1 MSALDGSLSRFF
13 KKGILF
19 DMISNQKL
27 LIGVTGAIAV
37 YKSVEL
43 VRRLREKGVLVRV
56 VMTSAAQAFITS
68 LTFQAVSGHPVA
80 VDLFSSD
87 SPMRMEHIDLAR
99 WADFVLIAPAS
110 ADFIARLTHGRAD
123 DLLTTICLATQAPI
137 AVAPSMNQQ
146 MWRNKI
152 TQTNMDRLR
161 DYGIHI
167 FGPARGDQACG
178 DHGLGRLLEPEE
190 LINQLAIHSVEKVL
204 SGKQVLITAGPTQ
217 EAIDPVRYLTNGS
230 SGKMGFALAEAALA
244 MGANV
249 TLVSGPTPLKVS
261 QKINRIDVTTAI
273 QMFDTVIK
281 YAARCDV
288 FIGAAAVSD
297 YRPKNFS
304 PQKFKKSDASWVLN
318 LVRNPD
324 IISEI
329 ASLLN
334 KPFVVGF
341 ALETDNPI
349 DNAKLKLQ
357 KKNMD
362 VIVINE
368 VSAFCSD
375 ENAVTLMTRSG
386 KTKKLLVTT
395 KKTLALQL
403 MEFVSKEM

>member
-1 MSALDGSLSRFF
+1 MF
-13 KKGILF
+13 
-19 DMISNQKL
+19 SNQKL
-27 LIGVTGAIAV
+27 LIGVTGAVAV

-43 VRRLREKGVLVRV
+43 VRRLREKGALVRV
-56 VMTSAAQAFITS
+56 VMTSAAQVFMTPLI
-68 LTFQAVSGHPVA
+68 FQAVSGHPVA

-87 SPMRMEHIDLAR
+87 SPMGMEHIDLAR

-110 ADFIARLTHGRAD
+110 ADFIARLAHGRAD

-137 AVAPSMNQQ
+137 AVTPSMNQQ

-152 TQTNMDRLR
+152 TQTNVDRLR

-167 FGPARGDQACG
+167 FGPATGEQACG
-178 DHGLGRLLEPEE
+178 DYGPGRLLEPEE
-190 LINQLAIHSVEKVL
+190 LINQLAIHSMEKVL

-273 QMFDTVIK
+273 QMFEAVIK
-281 YAARCDV
+281 HAAECDL

-304 PQKFKKSDASWVLN
+304 PQKFKKSDANWALN

-329 ASLLN
+329 GRLSN
-334 KPFVVGF
+334 KPFVLGF

-349 DNAKLKLQ
+349 ENAKLKLQ
-357 KKNMD
+357 KKSMD
-362 VIVINE
+362 VIVVNE
-368 VSAFCSD
+368 VSALCSD
-375 ENAVTLMTRSG
+375 ENAVTLIMRSG
-386 KTKKLLVTT
+386 KTKKLPVTT

>member
-1 MSALDGSLSRFF
+1 MF
-13 KKGILF
+13 
-19 DMISNQKL
+19 SNQKL
-27 LIGVTGAIAV
+27 LIGVTGAIAA

-43 VRRLREKGVLVRV
+43 VRRLREKGALVRV
-56 VMTSAAQAFITS
+56 VMTSAAQAFITP

-87 SPMRMEHIDLAR
+87 SSMGMEHIDLAR

-110 ADFIARLTHGRAD
+110 ADFIARLAHGRAD

-152 TQTNMDRLR
+152 TQTNVDRLR
-161 DYGIHI
+161 DYGIHL
-167 FGPARGDQACG
+167 FGPATGEQACG
-178 DHGLGRLLEPEE
+178 DYGPGRLLEPEE

-261 QKINRIDVTTAI
+261 QKINRIDVTTAT
-273 QMFDTVIK
+273 QMFETVIK
-281 YAARCDV
+281 HAVECDV

-304 PQKFKKSDASWVLN
+304 PQKFKKSDANWALN

-329 ASLLN
+329 GGLPN

-341 ALETDNPI
+341 ALETDNPL

-357 KKNMD
+357 KKNMN
-362 VIVINE
+362 VIVVNE
-368 VSAFCSD
+368 ASALCSD

-386 KTKKLLVTT
+386 KTKKLPMTT

>member
-1 MSALDGSLSRFF
+1 MF
-13 KKGILF
+13 
-19 DMISNQKL
+19 SNQKL
-27 LIGVTGAIAV
+27 LIGVTGAIAA

-43 VRRLREKGVLVRV
+43 VRRLREKGALVRV
-56 VMTSAAQAFITS
+56 VMTSAAQAFITP

-87 SPMRMEHIDLAR
+87 SSMGMEHIDLAR

-110 ADFIARLTHGRAD
+110 ADFIARLAHGRAD

-152 TQTNMDRLR
+152 TQTNVDRLR
-161 DYGIHI
+161 DYGIHL
-167 FGPARGDQACG
+167 FGPATGEQACG
-178 DHGLGRLLEPEE
+178 DYGPGRLLEPEE

-261 QKINRIDVTTAI
+261 QKINRIDVTTAT
-273 QMFDTVIK
+273 QMFETVIK
-281 YAARCDV
+281 HAVECDV

-304 PQKFKKSDASWVLN
+304 PQKFKKSDANWALN

-329 ASLLN
+329 GRLPNNLSW
-334 KPFVVGF
+334 
-341 ALETDNPI
+341 
-349 DNAKLKLQ
+349 
-357 KKNMD
+357 
-362 VIVINE
+362 
-368 VSAFCSD
+368 
-375 ENAVTLMTRSG
+375 
-386 KTKKLLVTT
+386 
-395 KKTLALQL
+395 
-403 MEFVSKEM
+403 

>member
-1 MSALDGSLSRFF
+1 MF
-13 KKGILF
+13 
-19 DMISNQKL
+19 SNQKL
-27 LIGVTGAIAV
+27 LIGVTGAIAA

-43 VRRLREKGVLVRV
+43 VRRLREKGALVRV
-56 VMTSAAQAFITS
+56 VMTSAAQAFITP

-87 SPMRMEHIDLAR
+87 SSMGMEHIDLAR

-110 ADFIARLTHGRAD
+110 ADFIARLAHGRAD

-152 TQTNMDRLR
+152 TQTNVDRLR
-161 DYGIHI
+161 DYGIHL
-167 FGPARGDQACG
+167 FGPATGEQACG
-178 DHGLGRLLEPEE
+178 DYGPGRLLEPEE

-261 QKINRIDVTTAI
+261 QKINRIDVTTAT
-273 QMFDTVIK
+273 QMFETVIK
-281 YAARCDV
+281 HAAECDV

-304 PQKFKKSDASWVLN
+304 PQKFKKSDANWALN

-329 ASLLN
+329 GRLPN

-341 ALETDNPI
+341 ALETDNPL

-357 KKNMD
+357 KKNMN
-362 VIVINE
+362 VIVVNE
-368 VSAFCSD
+368 ASALCSD

-386 KTKKLLVTT
+386 KTKKLPMTT

>member
-1 MSALDGSLSRFF
+1 MF
-13 KKGILF
+13 
-19 DMISNQKL
+19 SNQKL
-27 LIGVTGAIAV
+27 LIGVTGAIAA

-43 VRRLREKGVLVRV
+43 VRRLREKGALVRV
-56 VMTSAAQAFITS
+56 VMTSAAQAFITP

-87 SPMRMEHIDLAR
+87 SSMGMEHIDLAR

-110 ADFIARLTHGRAD
+110 ADFIARLAHGRAD

-152 TQTNMDRLR
+152 TQTNVDRLR
-161 DYGIHI
+161 DYGIHL
-167 FGPARGDQACG
+167 FGPATGEQACG
-178 DHGLGRLLEPEE
+178 DYGPGRLLEPEE

-261 QKINRIDVTTAI
+261 QKINRIDVTTAT
-273 QMFDTVIK
+273 QMFETVIK
-281 YAARCDV
+281 HAVECDV

-304 PQKFKKSDASWVLN
+304 PQKFKKSDENWALN

-329 ASLLN
+329 GRLPN

-341 ALETDNPI
+341 ALETDNPL

-357 KKNMD
+357 KKNMN
-362 VIVINE
+362 VIVVNE
-368 VSAFCSD
+368 ASALCSD

-386 KTKKLLVTT
+386 KTKKLPMTT

>member
-1 MSALDGSLSRFF
+1 MF
-13 KKGILF
+13 
-19 DMISNQKL
+19 SNQKL
-27 LIGVTGAIAV
+27 LIGVTGAIAA

-43 VRRLREKGVLVRV
+43 VRRLREKGALVRV
-56 VMTSAAQAFITS
+56 VMTSAAQAFITP

-87 SPMRMEHIDLAR
+87 SSMGMEHIDLAR

-110 ADFIARLTHGRAD
+110 ADFIARLAHGRAD

-152 TQTNMDRLR
+152 TQTNVDRLR
-161 DYGIHI
+161 DYGIHL
-167 FGPARGDQACG
+167 FGPATGEQACG
-178 DHGLGRLLEPEE
+178 DYGPGRLLEPEE

-261 QKINRIDVTTAI
+261 QKINRIDVTTAT
-273 QMFDTVIK
+273 QMFETVIK
-281 YAARCDV
+281 HAVECDV

-304 PQKFKKSDASWVLN
+304 PQKFKKSDANWALN

-329 ASLLN
+329 GRLPN

-341 ALETDNPI
+341 ALETDNPL

-357 KKNMD
+357 KKNMN
-362 VIVINE
+362 VIVVNE
-368 VSAFCSD
+368 PSALCSD

-386 KTKKLLVTT
+386 KTKKLPMTT

>member
-1 MSALDGSLSRFF
+1 MF
-13 KKGILF
+13 
-19 DMISNQKL
+19 SNQKL
-27 LIGVTGAIAV
+27 LIGVTGAIAI

-43 VRRLREKGVLVRV
+43 VRRLREKGALVRV
-56 VMTSAAQAFITS
+56 VMTSAAQAFMTPLI
-68 LTFQAVSGHPVA
+68 FQAVSGHPVG

-87 SPMRMEHIDLAR
+87 SSMGMEHIDLAR

-110 ADFIARLTHGRAD
+110 ADFIARLAHGRAD

-137 AVAPSMNQQ
+137 AVTPSMNQQ

-152 TQTNMDRLR
+152 TQTNVDRLR
-161 DYGIHI
+161 DYGIHV
-167 FGPARGDQACG
+167 FGPATGEQACG
-178 DHGLGRLLEPEE
+178 DYGPGRLLELEE

-261 QKINRIDVTTAI
+261 QKINRIDVTTTI
-273 QMFDTVIK
+273 QMFETVIK
-281 YAARCDV
+281 HAAECDL

-304 PQKFKKSDASWVLN
+304 PQKFKKSDANWALN

-329 ASLLN
+329 GRLSN

-349 DNAKLKLQ
+349 ENAKLKLQ

-362 VIVINE
+362 VIVVNE
-368 VSAFCSD
+368 VSALCSD

-386 KTKKLLVTT
+386 KTKKLPVTT

-403 MEFVSKEM
+403 LEFISKEM

>member
-1 MSALDGSLSRFF
+1 MF
-13 KKGILF
+13 
-19 DMISNQKL
+19 SNQKL
-27 LIGVTGAIAV
+27 LIGITGAIAA

-43 VRRLREKGVLVRV
+43 VRRLREKGALVRV
-56 VMTSAAQAFITS
+56 VMTSAAQAFITP

-87 SPMRMEHIDLAR
+87 SSMGMEHIDLAR

-110 ADFIARLTHGRAD
+110 ADFIARLAHGRAD

-152 TQTNMDRLR
+152 TQTNVDRLR
-161 DYGIHI
+161 DYGIHL
-167 FGPARGDQACG
+167 FGPATGEQACG
-178 DHGLGRLLEPEE
+178 DYGPGRLLEPEE

-261 QKINRIDVTTAI
+261 QKINRIDVTTAT
-273 QMFDTVIK
+273 QMFETVIK
-281 YAARCDV
+281 HAVECDV

-304 PQKFKKSDASWVLN
+304 PQKFKKSDANWALN

-329 ASLLN
+329 GRLPN

-341 ALETDNPI
+341 ALETDNPL

-357 KKNMD
+357 KKNMN
-362 VIVINE
+362 VIVVNE
-368 VSAFCSD
+368 ASALCSD

-386 KTKKLLVTT
+386 KTKKLPMTT

>member
-1 MSALDGSLSRFF
+1 MF
-13 KKGILF
+13 
-19 DMISNQKL
+19 SNQKL
-27 LIGVTGAIAV
+27 LIGVTGAIAA

-43 VRRLREKGVLVRV
+43 VRRLREKGALVRV
-56 VMTSAAQAFITS
+56 VMTSAAQAFITP

-87 SPMRMEHIDLAR
+87 SSMGMEHIDLAR

-110 ADFIARLTHGRAD
+110 ADFIARLAHGRAD

-152 TQTNMDRLR
+152 TQTNVDRLR
-161 DYGIHI
+161 DYGIHL
-167 FGPARGDQACG
+167 FGPATGEQACG
-178 DHGLGRLLEPEE
+178 DYGPGRLLEPEE

-261 QKINRIDVTTAI
+261 QKINRIDVTTAT
-273 QMFDTVIK
+273 QMFETVIK
-281 YAARCDV
+281 HAVECDV

-304 PQKFKKSDASWVLN
+304 PQKFKKSDANWALN

-329 ASLLN
+329 GRLPN

-341 ALETDNPI
+341 ALETDNPL

-357 KKNMD
+357 KKNMN
-362 VIVINE
+362 VIVVNE
-368 VSAFCSD
+368 ASALCSD

-386 KTKKLLVTT
+386 KTKKLPMTT